1 MLLCGFIGLQLIS
14 SLQVHACI
22 CLAISNEIM
31 NQAGQS
37 MVDNRLEGR
46 GEGVDNLLG
55 PGTQAKAWALLAGK
69 ILPLNLWALAPAG

>member
-1 MLLCGFIGLQLIS
+1 
-14 SLQVHACI
+14 
-22 CLAISNEIM
+22 
-31 NQAGQS
+31 